1 MAVKWHVIPDSISQS
16 ITLKQGGQGITD
28 VHEVRYHIDDGPAAG
43 TTHTVVIPSN
53 RLDDLA
59 YVHAAIT
66 NAAEATHG
74 VAGLSSDHA

>member
-16 ITLKQGGQGITD
+16 VTLKQGGQGITD

-53 RLDDLA
+53 RLD
-59 YVHAAIT
+59 
-66 NAAEATHG
+66 EATHG